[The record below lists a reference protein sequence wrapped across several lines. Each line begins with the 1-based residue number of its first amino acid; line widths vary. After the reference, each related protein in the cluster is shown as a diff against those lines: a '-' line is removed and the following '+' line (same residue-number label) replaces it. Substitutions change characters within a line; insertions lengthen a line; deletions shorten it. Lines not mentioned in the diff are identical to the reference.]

1 MICCLAAAAIGMNVA
16 DPFFGAAWLT
26 VPESHAAIQRA
37 HWIWQKTTE
46 VTPTTANAPAGEAT
60 FRRDFDSSGGQGKLT
75 FACDNRCVVFLNDIE
90 VGRSE
95 DWASPTQVLLD
106 GLRNGANTLRVE
118 ATNDAATGNMNPAG
132 FIAALEVDGK
142 EILSDATWGENV
154 VDLGPASVDPWRLR
168 AADLSPCPIFRRA
181 FNVASMPAKATLR
194 IIGLGHYQAFI
205 NGRKVGD
212 AAINQPWSQYD
223 KRIYYRDFDITSMV
237 KPGGNAIGVM
247 LGNGFWRVGSPPS
260 GRAVKDDAMPDFSAG
275 RQYLLRFVIFNEEG
289 VLASSDSKVKYTAG
303 PVTLSHIYAGEDFDA
318 RREPE
323 GWDEPNFHDGDWA
336 KAMETSS
343 PAAELSP
350 QTWPDLR
357 PKESFSPTRVFSPKP
372 GVWTYVFPQNAAA
385 IVEFTV
391 RGKEGL
397 TFRIKPSEVMN
408 GDGVV
413 EQLNLW
419 GRSCTFDYTLSGN
432 GAETH
437 RWLFHYSGFQYV
449 EVTGAVPRGEPNPDG
464 LPEIDSLRLI
474 HVRTDNPIV
483 GEFHSG
489 SELYNR
495 THDLVDWAMR
505 SNMSFVMTDCPH
517 REKLGWL
524 ECAHL
529 LMPTFAYRY
538 DCKAWFEKICAD
550 MRDAQLKSGCVLN
563 VAPEFLMR
571 PADDMYMNSV
581 EWGSACVLLPWQ
593 AYEWYGD
600 VSFLKD
606 NFAMMR
612 RYADYLL
619 ASSTDGIAHGALGDW
634 YDYGHGMSPGPSR
647 FTPTQLTATACWAIC
662 ADAVARTA
670 KVLGDKGAEAKYRRM
685 FESVRS
691 AFLAKF
697 YDPKKKTC
705 TNSGSPQAGCAMAL
719 CAEIIPESDR
729 AAVLETIIADLKER
743 SYQQTT
749 GDIGHLFLIRALAS
763 AGRSDVLHKIY
774 SRTGKGSYGGIIER
788 GLTTM
793 PETWDALT
801 VGSNSLNHCML
812 GHVIEW
818 FYGWVLGIRQ
828 ELESVGWSKILIA
841 PEPGELSQCSGSLM
855 TPRGKVA
862 VDWKLSGGR
871 FEMDVTLPTAGTV
884 LLPVDGE
891 ALVEGKQ
898 APEERGD
905 FGRRKISLPKGRSRI
920 AVSTIG

>member
-1 MICCLAAAAIGMNVA
+1 
-16 DPFFGAAWLT
+16 
-26 VPESHAAIQRA
+26 
-37 HWIWQKTTE
+37 
-46 VTPTTANAPAGEAT
+46 
-60 FRRDFDSSGGQGKLT
+60 
-75 FACDNRCVVFLNDIE
+75 
-90 VGRSE
+90 
-95 DWASPTQVLLD
+95 
-106 GLRNGANTLRVE
+106 
-118 ATNDAATGNMNPAG
+118 
-132 FIAALEVDGK
+132 
-142 EILSDATWGENV
+142 
-154 VDLGPASVDPWRLR
+154 
-168 AADLSPCPIFRRA
+168 
-181 FNVASMPAKATLR
+181 MPAKATLR

-318 RREPE
+318 RRELE

-408 GDGVV
+408 ADGVV

-419 GRSCTFDYTLSGN
+419 GRSCTFDYTLSGK

-449 EVTGAVPRGEPNPDG
+449 EVTRAVPRGEPNPDG
-464 LPEIDSLRLI
+464 LPEIDSLRLT

-538 DCKAWFEKICAD
+538 DCRAWFAKICAD
-550 MRDAQLKSGCVLN
+550 MRDAQLKRGCVLN

-571 PADDMYMNSV
+571 PADDMYTNSV

-891 ALVEGKQ
+891 ASVDGKQ

>member
-1 MICCLAAAAIGMNVA
+1 
-16 DPFFGAAWLT
+16 
-26 VPESHAAIQRA
+26 
-37 HWIWQKTTE
+37 
-46 VTPTTANAPAGEAT
+46 
-60 FRRDFDSSGGQGKLT
+60 
-75 FACDNRCVVFLNDIE
+75 
-90 VGRSE
+90 
-95 DWASPTQVLLD
+95 
-106 GLRNGANTLRVE
+106 
-118 ATNDAATGNMNPAG
+118 
-132 FIAALEVDGK
+132 
-142 EILSDATWGENV
+142 
-154 VDLGPASVDPWRLR
+154 
-168 AADLSPCPIFRRA
+168 
-181 FNVASMPAKATLR
+181 
-194 IIGLGHYQAFI
+194 
-205 NGRKVGD
+205 
-212 AAINQPWSQYD
+212 
-223 KRIYYRDFDITSMV
+223 
-237 KPGGNAIGVM
+237 
-247 LGNGFWRVGSPPS
+247 
-260 GRAVKDDAMPDFSAG
+260 
-275 RQYLLRFVIFNEEG
+275 
-289 VLASSDSKVKYTAG
+289 
-303 PVTLSHIYAGEDFDA
+303 
-318 RREPE
+318 
-323 GWDEPNFHDGDWA
+323 
-336 KAMETSS
+336 
-343 PAAELSP
+343 
-350 QTWPDLR
+350 
-357 PKESFSPTRVFSPKP
+357 
-372 GVWTYVFPQNAAA
+372 VFPQNAAA

-419 GRSCTFDYTLSGN
+419 GRSCTFDYTLSGK

-449 EVTGAVPRGEPNPDG
+449 EVTRAVPRGEPNPDG

-647 FTPTQLTATACWAIC
+647 FTPTQLTATACWAMC